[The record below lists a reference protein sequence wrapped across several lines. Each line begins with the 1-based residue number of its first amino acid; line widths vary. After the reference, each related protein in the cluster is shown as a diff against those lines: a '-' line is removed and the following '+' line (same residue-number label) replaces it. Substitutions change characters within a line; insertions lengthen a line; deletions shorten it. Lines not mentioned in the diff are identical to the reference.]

1 MHLFGDRITNS
12 VIKDLSLVRDQREN
26 ILDLTINSHDLP
38 TTLQAN
44 NNNNNNNNNEAMKA
58 QLNKT
63 RSKQLNKNKSNQIE
77 VSEHAKMNFLL
88 PWLRNSVKGKR
99 GKKEF

>member
-44 NNNNNNNNNEAMKA
+44 NNNNNNNNNNEAMKA

-63 RSKQLNKNKSNQIE
+63 RSKQLNKKSNQI
-77 VSEHAKMNFLL
+77 K
-88 PWLRNSVKGKR
+88 
-99 GKKEF
+99 

>member
-26 ILDLTINSHDLP
+26 ILDLTINSHDSP
-38 TTLQAN
+38 TTLQA

-63 RSKQLNKNKSNQIE
+63 RSKQLNKKIKSNQIE
-77 VSEHAKMNFLL
+77 RFRSTPK
-88 PWLRNSVKGKR
+88 
-99 GKKEF
+99 